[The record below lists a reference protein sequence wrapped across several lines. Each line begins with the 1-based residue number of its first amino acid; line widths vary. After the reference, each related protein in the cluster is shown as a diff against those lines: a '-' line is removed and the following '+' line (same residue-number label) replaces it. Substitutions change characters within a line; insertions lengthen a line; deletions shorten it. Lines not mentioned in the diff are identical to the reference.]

1 MGIQVKGC
9 YEIHKL
15 DVEQYV
21 NSNVMLSLVNS
32 DGASDTIIK
41 TYLMGTGLAVHCSPE
56 TSGYRPTLTICPAQT
71 IISAFIPTDSY
82 VREFDS
88 DMDET

>member
-21 NSNVMLSLVNS
+21 NGNMILVNS

-41 TYLMGTGLAVHCSPE
+41 TYLMGPGLSVLFFLE
-56 TSGYRPTLTICPAQT
+56 TLGYRHTLTIYPA
-71 IISAFIPTDSY
+71 
-82 VREFDS
+82 
-88 DMDET
+88 

>member
-9 YEIHKL
+9 YETHKL

-21 NSNVMLSLVNS
+21 NDNMMLSLVNS

-41 TYLMGTGLAVHCSPE
+41 MYLMSPGPAVLFSLE
-56 TSGYRPTLTICPAQT
+56 TSGYRPTLTIYPAQM
-71 IISAFIPTDSY
+71 IILAFILPIA
-82 VREFDS
+82 
-88 DMDET
+88 M

>member
-21 NSNVMLSLVNS
+21 NGVMMLTLVDS
-32 DGASDTIIK
+32 DGESDTRIK
-41 TYLMGTGLAVHCSPE
+41 NAAHGLAILFSLE
-56 TSGYRPTLTICPAQT
+56 TSEYMPTLTTYT
-71 IISAFIPTDSY
+71 I
-82 VREFDS
+82 
-88 DMDET
+88 